1 MTWPFP
7 APEDDGAAR
16 HLVRGLAM
24 PDIALPTTGAREVN
38 FSRLDGWT
46 ILFVYPWTGRPGGE
60 NPPNWD
66 DIPGAHGSTPEA
78 EGFRNLYRAFEQ
90 SQARVYGLS
99 AQTTDWQQELVE
111 RLGLPF
117 EIVSDAEGRLRQ
129 ALKLPTFETGGIVYL
144 ARLTLA
150 IHEGRI
156 VRTFYPVHPP
166 DAHPREVL
174 AWFNELVS
182 RKGR

>member
-7 APEDDGAAR
+7 APKDDGAAR
-16 HLVRGLAM
+16 LLVRGLAM

-46 ILFVYPWTGRPGGE
+46 ILFIYPWTGRPGGE

-90 SQARVYGLS
+90 APARVYGLS

-129 ALKLPTFETGGIVYL
+129 ALKLPTFETGGVVYL

>member
-7 APEDDGAAR
+7 APSDDGGAR

-24 PDIALPTTGAREVN
+24 PDIALAATDGSDVN

-60 NPPNWD
+60 NPPGWD

-78 EGFRNLYRAFEQ
+78 EGFRNLHRGFEE
-90 SQARVYGLS
+90 SRARVYGLS
-99 AQTTDWQQELVE
+99 AQTTDWQRELVG

-117 EIVSDAEGRLRQ
+117 PIVSDMDGQLRQ
-129 ALKLPTFETGGIVYL
+129 ALMLPTFVTGGTTYL
-144 ARLTLA
+144 TRLTLA
-150 IHEGRI
+150 VQDGRI
-156 VRTFYPVHPP
+156 ARVFYPVHPP

-174 AWFNELVS
+174 AWFNEFVS
-182 RKGR
+182 RKRR